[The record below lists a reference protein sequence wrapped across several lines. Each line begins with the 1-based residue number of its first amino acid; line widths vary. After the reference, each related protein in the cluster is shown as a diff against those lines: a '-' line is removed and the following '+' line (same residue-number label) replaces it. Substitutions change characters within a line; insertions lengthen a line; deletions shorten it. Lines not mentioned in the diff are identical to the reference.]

1 VFKPKKPR
9 KNYRKGAKRKQHFAF
24 LRRFMIGF
32 YVVSG
37 LTVLIATSCFF
48 ILIHDVITQCDY
60 FNANSLKIE
69 GMQRLTTKQIIRQAR
84 VRKGMNV
91 LAVNLTTVR
100 KRLIAHPWIAAAEV
114 RREIPSGL
122 NIRIKE
128 HAPLAIVDLDR
139 KYLINEQGQ
148 IFKEWAASDPDSL
161 PLINGM
167 QLTDFSVHGKT
178 SDPVVQRSAGQ
189 PEGSQNNHLD
199 NRPFEAVMQVLILG
213 KQARSILPNRK
224 IKKIRVD
231 REIGITLEAFKH
243 IKTIVLGYH
252 NYPLKYAML
261 KNILKYRKQKQN
273 FPDFDRIDLNYVN
286 RIVVNPVR
294 LKTPGGN
301 QKEV

>member
-1 VFKPKKPR
+1 MIKRKKPR
-9 KNYRKGAKRKQHFAF
+9 KNYRKGARRKQRFAF

-32 YVVSG
+32 YVVTG
-37 LTVLIATSCFF
+37 LTALIATSCFF

-60 FNANSLKIE
+60 FKARNLNIE
-69 GMQRLTTKQIIRQAR
+69 GMQRLTTNQIIHQAR
-84 VRKGMNV
+84 VRKGMNT
-91 LAVNLTTVR
+91 LALNLAAVR
-100 KRLIAHPWIAAAEV
+100 KRLIAHPWIAEAEV

-128 HAPLAIVDLDR
+128 HSPLAVVDLDR

-148 IFKEWAASDPDSL
+148 IFKAWSASDPDRL
-161 PLINGM
+161 PLIDGM
-167 QLTDFSVHGKT
+167 QLSDFSLHGTTTDSVDQSKG
-178 SDPVVQRSAGQ
+178 P
-189 PEGSQNNHLD
+189 QNRRFRT
-199 NRPFEAVMQVLILG
+199 RPFEAVMQVLILG
-213 KQARSILPNRK
+213 KQRSGILPNHK

-273 FPDFDRIDLNYVN
+273 FPDFDRIDLNNVN

>member
-1 VFKPKKPR
+1 
-9 KNYRKGAKRKQHFAF
+9 
-24 LRRFMIGF
+24 MIGF
-32 YVVSG
+32 NVVAG
-37 LTVLIATSCFF
+37 LAALIASSCFF

-60 FNANSLKIE
+60 FKAKSLKIE

-84 VRKGMNV
+84 VREGMNV

-128 HAPLAIVDLDR
+128 HAPLAIVNLDR
-139 KYLINEQGQ
+139 KYIINEQGR
-148 IFKEWAASDPDSL
+148 IFKEWAASDPDTL

-167 QLTDFSVHGKT
+167 QLADFSVDGKT
-178 SDPVVQRSAGQ
+178 TDPAGQ
-189 PEGSQNNHLD
+189 WSTGQSKGSQNNHLKA
-199 NRPFEAVMQVLILG
+199 RPFEAVMQVLILG
-213 KQARSILPNRK
+213 KQTRSILPNRK

-273 FPDFDRIDLNYVN
+273 FPDFDRIDLNNVN

-294 LKTPGGN
+294 LKTPGGD

>member
-1 VFKPKKPR
+1 
-9 KNYRKGAKRKQHFAF
+9 
-24 LRRFMIGF
+24 MIGF
-32 YVVSG
+32 NVVAG
-37 LTVLIATSCFF
+37 LAALIATSCLF

-60 FNANSLKIE
+60 FKAKGLKIE

-84 VRKGMNV
+84 VREGMNV
-91 LAVNLTTVR
+91 MAVNLTTVR

-128 HAPLAIVDLDR
+128 HSPLAIVNLDR
-139 KYLINEQGQ
+139 KYIINEQGQ
-148 IFKEWAASDPDSL
+148 IFKEWAVSDPDTL
-161 PLINGM
+161 PQINGM
-167 QLTDFSVHGKT
+167 QLADFSVQGKAT
-178 SDPVVQRSAGQ
+178 DAVPRRSTGQ
-189 PEGSQNNHLD
+189 SKGSQNYHLKA
-199 NRPFEAVMQVLILG
+199 RPFEAVMQVLILG
-213 KQARSILPNRK
+213 KQTRSILPNRK

-273 FPDFDRIDLNYVN
+273 FPDFDRIDLNNVN

-294 LKTPGGN
+294 LKTPGGD